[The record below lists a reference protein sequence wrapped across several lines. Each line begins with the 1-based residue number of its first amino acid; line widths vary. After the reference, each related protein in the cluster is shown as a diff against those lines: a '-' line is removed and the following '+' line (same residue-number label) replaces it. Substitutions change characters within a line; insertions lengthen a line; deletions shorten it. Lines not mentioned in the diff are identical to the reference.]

1 MCDNRFS
8 LPDQGIIPTMLKAL
22 SVAVLFLV
30 AGCGQCID
38 CSEAADPIDSV
49 SDIAVDETVVFFRT
63 SGWLDEVNQQWH
75 LPVHGWIYEPQES
88 VVRLAAFEKLLD
100 EKYGLVVNAETQDNF
115 ARRLNLIIADSERGK
130 TIVIKLAGKKHTLP
144 ASAEDGHFEST
155 IVISTEDAAKYGKN
169 GLIAYSA
176 VVGDAESRNFGG
188 AIRLLDTDGISVI
201 SDIDDTV
208 KVSNVGD
215 HKNLLEQTFLQD
227 FAAAPGMA
235 TVYREWSTDD
245 TGFHFVSSSPWQ
257 LYEPLQEFLDQD
269 GFPWSSFSLK
279 SIRFRDETLL
289 DLFKKG
295 TETKPAAIEK
305 ILDQYPDR
313 DFILVGDSGEQ
324 DPEVYAELLRS
335 RPEQISKV
343 YIRNVT
349 QASKDDERF
358 ASVFDGID
366 ADRWQLFENPEV
378 LTLSSP

>member
-1 MCDNRFS
+1 
-8 LPDQGIIPTMLKAL
+8 MLKAL

-100 EKYGLVVNAETQDNF
+100 EKYGLVVNAQTQGNF
-115 ARRLNLIIADSERGK
+115 SRRLNLIIADSERGK

-257 LYEPLQEFLDQD
+257 LYEPLQEFLDQH